1 MVHDILHILT
11 PPMLQPELSPL
22 LVTGVAESV
31 CRAGDV
37 RQALEAI
44 TSELFRTV
52 GTRAVIFERVDG
64 RWTPVAG
71 TDGGRGSLLPPELS
85 FRDRRVVRLGAGAGA
100 FTTALS
106 LSVGAEPDLVLM
118 LDGDWTSAQ
127 DALTVW
133 SLVLAHALQ
142 TIRERDVTRRSER
155 LLVRGYAMARRL
167 SRVGDVSTVAHR
179 VVAHV
184 AQILKAERVSLALYR
199 EQDECLAIAAT
210 HGYPLAS
217 VEEVRIKSGDWVI
230 GHVYAS
236 KRPVFVRDVR
246 LLSAASKNNNQYRTF
261 SFAAVPLVAG
271 SETLGV
277 LTVTDKRDGSAFGRQ
292 DEIVLRA
299 IGVWAGTALAAARV
313 ETEAAR
319 LAYAATIDSLTGLLN
334 RPYLDSRLHQEVER
348 SKREGASLAVL
359 IADIDDFKTINDTW
373 GHQVGDLVLQTVG
386 SVIRS
391 AVRVFDVCARYGG
404 DEFAI
409 VMPNSDRAS
418 ALACAERMQRRLQ
431 ENRATETDG
440 NPRLTMS
447 IGAAVITPGD
457 SAADLILRAD
467 RCMYQAKADGKN
479 LVRAQASWLDDA
491 LMPSAGQP
499 AERSPRPV
507 VVPVADEPIVEEE
520 SSRLGDLPYV
530 LVADANQERAAFCHE
545 SVSGAGLGLLI
556 ARDGEQAIRAIERFG
571 APLLL
576 IVDLSLPIKDGF
588 AVIEAVRRDERRR
601 SEIVAWAA
609 SRDMREYASAR
620 LTGQDV
626 HVISDTAPRATMR
639 AVIEHAIAPRD
650 VAPDDAGDATS
661 ELDDLRQRMTDLS
674 NRARQLCGTPG
685 VGIYMKVPGD
695 TRYRAAFAW
704 TSDDLMP
711 HSPQHLPRAFERI
724 AQTGESIL
732 ALDLTDHLAA
742 DDSSVDAVRGLAG
755 VPIVAGGEVLGA
767 ICVFD
772 IKPLDLDE
780 RSFSSLKTLGH
791 VAFDVASVV
800 LPTAPASGFR
810 DRASDRASD
819 GAKSGEASQV
829 RPHAVDWPPSLL
841 ERRGGEFAVAREL
854 ARARREGHQL
864 SVILFDCAPVEQSE
878 TGIDEAA
885 LEALTDTLLRA
896 IRQSDLPI
904 RWSGSELLVVLPGL
918 ADTQA
923 RTVAERVRA
932 ALHAGARHRMAI
944 SGGVAELKA
953 DERFGDVVDRARQKV
968 AMARGRGHNRV
979 I

>member
-1 MVHDILHILT
+1 
-11 PPMLQPELSPL
+11 MLQPELSPL
-22 LVTGVAESV
+22 LVTGVAERV
-31 CRAGDV
+31 CRAADV
-37 RQALEAI
+37 QQAVDAI
-44 TSELFRTV
+44 TSELFRML
-52 GTRAVIFERVDG
+52 GTRAVILERVDET
-64 RWTPVAG
+64 WTPI
-71 TDGGRGSLLPPELS
+71 TDAGRGPQCGDNLA
-85 FRDRRVVRLGAGAGA
+85 FRGNRVMRVGAAGGAQ
-100 FTTALS
+100 TTALS
-106 LSVGAEPDLVLM
+106 LSVSAEPDLALM
-118 LDGDWTSAQ
+118 LDGDWTGSH

-133 SLVLAHALQ
+133 SLVLSHALQ
-142 TIRERDVTRRSER
+142 TVREREFTRKSER

-167 SRVGDVSTVAHR
+167 GRVGDVATVARR

-184 AQILKAERVSLALYR
+184 AQILNAERVSLALYR
-199 EQDECLAIAAT
+199 KQDECLAIAAT

-217 VEEVRIKSGDWVI
+217 VEEVRIQPGEWVI
-230 GHVYAS
+230 GHVYSS

-246 LLSAASKNNNQYRTF
+246 LLSATTKNSSQYRTF
-261 SFAAVPLVAG
+261 SFAAVPMIAG
-271 SETLGV
+271 SETMGV

-292 DEIVLRA
+292 DEIALRA

-348 SKREGASLAVL
+348 SKRDGGSLAVL

-373 GHQVGDLVLQTVG
+373 GHQVGDTVLQTVG

-418 ALACAERMQRRLQ
+418 ALACAERIQRRLL
-431 ENRATETDG
+431 ENRAAEGSND
-440 NPRLTMS
+440 PRLTMS
-447 IGAAVITPGD
+447 IGVAVITPGD

-479 LVRAQASWLDDA
+479 LVRAQASWLEEP
-491 LMPSAGQP
+491 LMPTAAQHSAGRSTGP
-499 AERSPRPV
+499 ATAPND
-507 VVPVADEPIVEEE
+507 AEPTAEEE

-545 SVSGAGLGLLI
+545 AVSGVGLGLLI
-556 ARDGEQAIRAIERFG
+556 ARDGEQAIRALERFG
-571 APLLL
+571 PPLLL
-576 IVDLSLPIKDGF
+576 VVDLALPIKDGF

-601 SEIVAWAA
+601 SEIVAWAT
-609 SRDMREYASAR
+609 SREMREYASAR
-620 LTGQDV
+620 LNGLDV
-626 HVISDTAPRATMR
+626 HVIGDTAPRSTMR
-639 AVIEHAIAPRD
+639 AAIDHAIQPKAKD
-650 VAPDDAGDATS
+650 VAADEAADTAEA
-661 ELDDLRQRMTDLS
+661 DDLRQRMADLT
-674 NRARQLCGTPG
+674 NRARQLCGAPG
-685 VGIYMKVPGD
+685 VGIYMKVPGE
-695 TRYRAAFAW
+695 TRYRASFAW
-704 TSDDLMP
+704 ISDDLMP
-711 HSPQHLPRAFERI
+711 HSPHHLPRAFEHI
-724 AQTGESIL
+724 AQTGEAIL
-732 ALDLTDHLAA
+732 SPDLTGQPLP
-742 DDSSVDAVRGLAG
+742 DDGVIDAIRGLAG

-772 IKPLDLDE
+772 IKPLQIDE

-791 VAFDVASVV
+791 VSFDVANVV
-800 LPTAPASGFR
+800 LPAAPAPGFR
-810 DRASDRASD
+810 DRATDRASA
-819 GAKSGEASQV
+819 GARTADESQV
-829 RPHAVDWPPSLL
+829 RAPAVDWPPSLL

-864 SVILFDCAPVEQSE
+864 SVILFDCAPLEH
-878 TGIDEAA
+878 TEAA
-885 LEALTDTLLRA
+885 VDDSALETVTETLLRA

-918 ADTQA
+918 ADSQA

-953 DERFGDVVDRARQKV
+953 DERFGDVVDRAREKV